1 MRTIIL
7 LGLLLLVSCGGGSVT
22 PNPNPPNDSRILVTT
37 MGVMDGGL
45 GSTIRATITTRNEL
59 KIVCDARSGKTLH
72 FWATIMLYDADGSRA
87 AIIPLDFTGN
97 YSETYT
103 DIPAS
108 TAGVWIND
116 WGMRE

>member
-22 PNPNPPNDSRILVTT
+22 PNPNPPDDGRILVTT

-45 GSTIRATITTRNEL
+45 DSTIRATISDDEL
-59 KIVCDARSGKTLH
+59 AVVCDARSYKTIH
-72 FWATIMLYDADGSRA
+72 FWATIMLYYGDGSVA
-87 AIIPLDFTGN
+87 GIIPIDYTGN
-97 YSETYT
+97 YSETYY
-103 DIPAS
+103 DISPA
-108 TAGVWIND
+108 TRGVWIND